1 MLILQMEHKVPNYEG
16 WKKAFD
22 SDPINR
28 KKAGVKKYRIYR
40 LADDPGYVIIDLYFD
55 NAEDGRGTLT
65 ALQNLW
71 NKLVSYLDLS
81 SFVSASRRYL
91 LYRPVNLSWLY
102 LSYALII
109 FCRNTYRLVY

>member
-65 ALQNLW
+65 ALQSLW
-71 NKLVSYLDLS
+71 NKVEGTVFVKAQTRMLQIVETIDL
-81 SFVSASRRYL
+81 
-91 LYRPVNLSWLY
+91 
-102 LSYALII
+102 
-109 FCRNTYRLVY
+109 